1 MMSTSSAIV
10 LPTPHRRR
18 ALVFVLFAGALTAGS
33 AAESPFAKL
42 PTPQPRSAPLDSQ
55 APTEKAYRKD
65 AGAHFYSAYPA
76 QVFYGK
82 LPPLLYAI
90 AVTETEV
97 DAQGKVRNVRIKR
110 APAGAKHV
118 GPWVVALIRRAAPL
132 PPPVRMGRV
141 TFTEIWL
148 VDRSGRFQV
157 DSLTEGQL

>member
-1 MMSTSSAIV
+1 MIPTIV
-10 LPTPHRRR
+10 LRRH
-18 ALVFVLFAGALTAGS
+18 AFVFALFAGALTAGR
-33 AAESPFAKL
+33 AAESTFAK

-55 APTEKAYRKD
+55 APTDKVY
-65 AGAHFYSAYPA
+65 
-76 QVFYGK
+76 YGK
-82 LPPLLYAI
+82 LPPLVYAI

-97 DAQGKVRNVRIKR
+97 DAQGAVLNVRIKR

-118 GPWVVALIRRAAPL
+118 GPWVVDLIRRAAPL

-141 TFTEIWL
+141 RFIEIWL

>member
-1 MMSTSSAIV
+1 MSPADIRS
-10 LPTPHRRR
+10 RR
-18 ALVFVLFAGALTAGS
+18 AFVCTLLAAGLPAR
-33 AAESPFAKL
+33 AAIATPFATL
-42 PTPQPRSAPLDSQ
+42 PLPQPRTAPLESQ
-55 APTEKAYRKD
+55 ALTEKAYRKD

-76 QVFYGK
+76 LVYYGK

-97 DAQGKVRNVRIKR
+97 DARGAVLNVHIKR

-118 GPWVVALIRRAAPL
+118 GPWVANLIRRAAPL

-141 TFTEIWL
+141 RFTEIWL
-148 VDRSGRFQV
+148 VDHSGRLQV

>member
-1 MMSTSSAIV
+1 MI
-10 LPTPHRRR
+10 PTTVHRRR
-18 ALVFVLFAGALTAGS
+18 AFVFALFAGAWTAGR
-33 AAESPFAKL
+33 AAEPTFAKL
-42 PTPQPRSAPLDSQ
+42 PTLQARSAPLDSQ

-76 QVFYGK
+76 QVYYGK

-97 DAQGKVRNVRIKR
+97 DAQGAVLNVRIKR

-118 GPWVVALIRRAAPL
+118 GPWVADLIRRAAPL

-141 TFTEIWL
+141 RFIEIWL

>member
-1 MMSTSSAIV
+1 MI
-10 LPTPHRRR
+10 PTTNDRRR
-18 ALVFVLFAGALTAGS
+18 AFVFTLFAGALTAGW
-33 AAESPFAKL
+33 AAESPFAL

-55 APTEKAYRKD
+55 ALTEKAYRKD

-76 QVFYGK
+76 QVYYGK
-82 LPPLLYAI
+82 LPSLLYAI

-97 DAQGKVRNVRIKR
+97 DAQGAVLNVRIKR
-110 APAGAKHV
+110 MPAGEKHV
-118 GPWVVALIRRAAPL
+118 GPWVVNLIRRAAPL

-141 TFTEIWL
+141 RFTEIWL